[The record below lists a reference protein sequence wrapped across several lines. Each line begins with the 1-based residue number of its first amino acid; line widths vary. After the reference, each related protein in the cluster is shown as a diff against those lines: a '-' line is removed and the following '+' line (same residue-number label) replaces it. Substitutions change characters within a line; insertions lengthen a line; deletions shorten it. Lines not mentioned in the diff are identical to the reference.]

1 MRVFLDPNI
10 LLDVLLNRPALVSEI
25 ESVILRCEALGAE
38 VFIAW
43 HGLATA
49 YYLLRRGRSEADA
62 LNELDRILAWARV
75 ATATDIAARR
85 ARTLGFRDFEDALQA
100 VSAETCGA
108 DCIVTRN
115 SSDFSLSTVAA
126 LLPDEFLRQYPAPEA
141 STGSD
146 SADDDNG

>member
-1 MRVFLDPNI
+1 MRVFLDTNI
-10 LLDVLLNRPALVSEI
+10 LLDVLLNRPTLVSES
-25 ESVILRCEALGAE
+25 EAVILRCEVLGAE

-43 HGLATA
+43 HGLGTA

-62 LNELDRILAWARV
+62 LNEVDRILAWARIAPV
-75 ATATDIAARR
+75 TDSAARR

-115 SSDFSLSTVAA
+115 SSDFALASVPA
-126 LLPDEFLRQYPAPEA
+126 LLPDEFLRRHPVPV
-141 STGSD
+141 STESNPPT
-146 SADDDNG
+146 SS